1 MSQIF
6 VCVIKREKHTIPPA
20 FLEQIAQLAS
30 RSDMYVFCPPKYI
43 EEFMRTPKYGNLLVF
58 DLADNDEYDDCEEFY
73 YTVDCDLQNK
83 RIETMVH
90 IANYVLSEYSARD
103 CAARPLKLSIH
114 SGGIEH
120 ACRRR

>member
-58 DLADNDEYDDCEEFY
+58 DLADNDEYDDCEEF
-73 YTVDCDLQNK
+73 
-83 RIETMVH
+83 
-90 IANYVLSEYSARD
+90 
-103 CAARPLKLSIH
+103 
-114 SGGIEH
+114 
-120 ACRRR
+120 

>member
-1 MSQIF
+1 
-6 VCVIKREKHTIPPA
+6 
-20 FLEQIAQLAS
+20 
-30 RSDMYVFCPPKYI
+30 MYVFCPPKYI

-73 YTVDCDLQNK
+73 YTV
-83 RIETMVH
+83 
-90 IANYVLSEYSARD
+90 EYSARD